1 MGPRRGWDS
10 RRDWLGSPNSCGFER
25 VRSMDTTELTR
36 RLATAAL
43 AGTRT
48 VNASTYKELSRED
61 AYDIQDGVRVAMGA
75 AIGMLKTAI
84 HSDGVGVASPIYAD
98 RVGTSLALRL
108 PASLVLGVEVEIG
121 VVLGRD
127 VNFSGDLPGA
137 IDHYFTGVEVCGTRF
152 VDRSLAGPTGA
163 LADSQS
169 ALGYVIGA
177 NRAPIEDVS
186 GLHVAIDFAGE
197 QIYAAP
203 AKHGFGSVLAS
214 LRAYADHQRPSLPL
228 TVGTTITTG
237 SVCGLVPTSGAGHV
251 VARLGDQSVEF
262 DLV

>member
-25 VRSMDTTELTR
+25 ARSMDTTELTR

-61 AYDIQDGVRVAMGA
+61 AYDIQDGVRAAMGA

-127 VNFSGDLPGA
+127 VNFSDRPLL
-137 IDHYFTGVEVCGTRF
+137 HRC
-152 VDRSLAGPTGA
+152 RSLRYALRRSITRRPYGSTGG
-163 LADSQS
+163 QP
-169 ALGYVIGA
+169 V
-177 NRAPIEDVS
+177 RAWLCHRRQPCTDRGRQWIARS
-186 GLHVAIDFAGE
+186 HR
-197 QIYAAP
+197 
-203 AKHGFGSVLAS
+203 
-214 LRAYADHQRPSLPL
+214 LRW
-228 TVGTTITTG
+228 
-237 SVCGLVPTSGAGHV
+237 
-251 VARLGDQSVEF
+251 
-262 DLV
+262 